1 MTKSIFHWLTGNRN
15 HHIVMKES
23 TDKKSY
29 WWQIERREHGVSYD
43 VANCPTPGFRTP
55 EAATKNAREFLDG
68 IGADYLEVEGTE

>member
-29 WWQIERREHGVSYD
+29 WWQIERRQNGVFYD
-43 VANCPTPGFRTP
+43 VANCPTPGFKTP
-55 EAATKNAREFLDG
+55 EAAICNARGFLDD